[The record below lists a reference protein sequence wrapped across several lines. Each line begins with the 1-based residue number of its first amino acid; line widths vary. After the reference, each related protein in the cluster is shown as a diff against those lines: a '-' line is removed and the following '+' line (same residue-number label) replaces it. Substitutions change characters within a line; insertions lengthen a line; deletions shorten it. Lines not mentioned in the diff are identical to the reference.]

1 MSQTYSSDEII
12 AKAKEVAD
20 HIASTDQVRFYKQAE
35 AKISANQKVQQLVEA
50 IKQHQKESV
59 NLQHFHK
66 HEAYK
71 ENEAVINRLQEELDA
86 IPVVQEF
93 KQSQGEIN
101 DFLQLIVNLVSGRIT
116 DATDTTDTDHDGRHP
131 VSH

>member
-1 MSQTYSSDEII
+1 MSQSYSSEEII
-12 AKAKEVAD
+12 SRARKVAD
-20 HIASTDQVRFYKQAE
+20 HLASTDQVRFYRQAE

-59 NLQHFHK
+59 NLQHYQK

-71 ENEAVINRLQEELDA
+71 QNEAVISRLQAELDA

-93 KQSQGEIN
+93 RQSQGEIN
-101 DFLQLIVNLVSGRIT
+101 DFLQQMVNLVSQRIEK
-116 DATDTTDTDHDGRHP
+116 A
-131 VSH
+131 SEEEKEK